1 MNKLFMFFCIV
12 MMFFVIVG
20 CPSSDD
26 PTPKDTTS
34 SVVTKSDVS
43 DVFPIAEPTTLIL
56 LGSGLVGLAVLARKR
71 IKKES
76 DMSHLLYDNGGRRL
90 GIEGR
95 QFSYN
100 AYTPERRSGNDR
112 RSGKDMRRKS
122 RTSKY

>member
-71 IKKES
+71 IKK
-76 DMSHLLYDNGGRRL
+76 
-90 GIEGR
+90 
-95 QFSYN
+95 
-100 AYTPERRSGNDR
+100 
-112 RSGKDMRRKS
+112 
-122 RTSKY
+122 